1 MNVNITIRFKAISK
15 NEFFTEF
22 SQAIR
27 MWNSIYGYNY
37 YGYNGI
43 LSLEDYFKGQWWLV
57 YILIKWCLM
66 IFFLQH
72 SPNFIATL
80 CIFKTIEI
88 SCFMQN
94 FQEYLIFA
102 KDSIPNIIAGIFE

>member
-1 MNVNITIRFKAISK
+1 MNVNITIRLKAISK

-43 LSLEDYFKGQWWLV
+43 LSLEEITLKDNDDW
-57 YILIKWCLM
+57 YI
-66 IFFLQH
+66 
-72 SPNFIATL
+72 
-80 CIFKTIEI
+80 
-88 SCFMQN
+88 
-94 FQEYLIFA
+94 Y
-102 KDSIPNIIAGIFE
+102 